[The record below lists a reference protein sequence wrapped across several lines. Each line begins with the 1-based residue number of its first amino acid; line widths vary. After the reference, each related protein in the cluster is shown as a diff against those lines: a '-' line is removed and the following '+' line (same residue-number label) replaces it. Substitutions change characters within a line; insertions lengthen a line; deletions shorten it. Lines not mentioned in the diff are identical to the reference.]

1 MNRGKLLIRLSLGNL
16 HNVAFGDIKD
26 LVEGFGF
33 RLVRVRGSH
42 HIFKHPGVP
51 ETVNLQEVAG
61 EAKPDQIRKFLH
73 LIEKYNLK
81 VEEEK

>member
-1 MNRGKLLIRLSLGNL
+1 MNRRKLLIRLSLGNL
-16 HNVAFGDIKD
+16 HNVAFGDITD

-42 HIFKHPGVP
+42 YIFKHPGVP

-61 EAKPDQIRKFLH
+61 EAKP
-73 LIEKYNLK
+73 Y
-81 VEEEK
+81 